1 MNYNVDN
8 WNAIIDDLNS
18 DTFHIIHFLNRA
30 QLLDDSFNLA
40 KSGYLDFSVALD
52 VLKYLHREYELMP
65 LTDGFRA
72 IEFLLTHLNDEPF
85 YDDLQAIMRNTL
97 DEIYV
102 RVNNVSHPEYPRI
115 FSENYHQMVKLKVN
129 LFACKF
135 GASACITDSRSQMFL
150 YDLTIRQPTAEE
162 RQHLYCGAL
171 HGDLASSHW
180 TQLKL
185 RLAAITNGIEMYRDN
200 QDEISDILYAFSNCD
215 DSVERLEL
223 FLTDIFNKSQ
233 PFPYNLITVEDAAI
247 VVGNLI
253 RGSTKRREVV
263 MDFYRFQFETVNS
276 T

>member
-18 DTFHIIHFLNRA
+18 NTFHIIHVLNRA

-40 KSGYLDFSVALD
+40 KSGYLDFSIALN

-65 LTDGFRA
+65 LTAGFRA
-72 IEFLLTHLNDEPF
+72 IEFLLTRLSHEPF
-85 YDDLQAIMRNTL
+85 YDDLLAIMRNEL

-102 RVNNVSHPEYPRI
+102 RVNNASHPEYPHI
-115 FSENYHQMVKLKVN
+115 FSDDYHQMLKLKVN
-129 LFACKF
+129 LMACKF
-135 GASACITDSRSQMFL
+135 GAPACTTDARSEMFL
-150 YDLTIRQPTAEE
+150 YDLTIRQPTADN
-162 RQHLYCGAL
+162 RQYLYCGAL

-185 RLAAITNGIEMYRDN
+185 RLAAITNDIEMYRDN

-215 DSVERLEL
+215 DNMERVELL
-223 FLTDIFNKSQ
+223 LTDIFNKSQ
-233 PFPYNLITVEDAAI
+233 PFPYNLISVEDAVI

-253 RGSTKRREVV
+253 RGSAKKREVV
-263 MDFYRFQFETVNS
+263 MDFYRFQFEMVNS

>member
-18 DTFHIIHFLNRA
+18 NTFHIIHVLNRA

-40 KSGYLDFSVALD
+40 RAGYLDFSIALD
-52 VLKYLHREYELMP
+52 VLKYLHWEVELMP
-65 LTDGFRA
+65 LTDGFRV
-72 IEFLLTHLNDEPF
+72 IEFLLTRLDQEPF
-85 YDDLQAIMRNTL
+85 YDDLLAMMRNIL
-97 DEIYV
+97 DEIYI
-102 RVNNVSHPEYPRI
+102 RVNNESHPEYPRI
-115 FSENYHQMVKLKVN
+115 FSDNYRQMVELKVN

-135 GASACITDSRSQMFL
+135 GAPACVDDARSKMFL
-150 YDLTIRQPTAEE
+150 YDLTIRQPSADE

-180 TQLKL
+180 TQLKV
-185 RLAAITNGIEMYRDN
+185 RLTAITDGVEMYRDN

-215 DSVERLEL
+215 DNLERVEVLV
-223 FLTDIFNKSQ
+223 TDIFNKSQ
-233 PFPYNLITVEDAAI
+233 PLAYNFISVEDAVI

-253 RGSTKRREVV
+253 RGSSRRREVI
-263 MDFYRFQFETVNS
+263 MDFYRFQFEMVNS

>member
-18 DTFHIIHFLNRA
+18 NTFHIIHVLNRA

-40 KSGYLDFSVALD
+40 KSGYLDFSIALNI
-52 VLKYLHREYELMP
+52 LKYLQREYELMP
-65 LTDGFRA
+65 LTDGFRV
-72 IEFLLTHLNDEPF
+72 IEFLLTRLTDEPF
-85 YDDLQAIMRNTL
+85 YDDLVEFIRNML

-102 RVNNVSHPEYPRI
+102 RVNKESHPEYPRI
-115 FSENYHQMVKLKVN
+115 FSDNYHQMVKLKVN

-135 GASACITDSRSQMFL
+135 GAPSCTEDARTEMFL
-150 YDLTIRQPTAEE
+150 YDLTIRQPSAEE

-180 TQLKL
+180 MQLKL
-185 RLAAITNGIEMYRDN
+185 RLAAITNGVEMYRDN

-215 DSVERLEL
+215 DSVERVQTLL
-223 FLTDIFNKSQ
+223 MDIFNKSQ
-233 PFPYNLITVEDAAI
+233 PFPYNLVSVEDAAI

-253 RGSTKRREVV
+253 RGSSKRREVV